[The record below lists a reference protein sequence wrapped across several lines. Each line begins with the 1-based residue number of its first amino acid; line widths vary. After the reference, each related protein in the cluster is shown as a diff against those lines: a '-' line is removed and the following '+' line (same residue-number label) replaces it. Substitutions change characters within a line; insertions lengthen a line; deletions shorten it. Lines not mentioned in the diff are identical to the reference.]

1 MAQNYV
7 SIPKTIVRNCQY
19 FLIFKLNDNTTINN
33 IIRNHNIY
41 NVEKETFRKLYDDAT
56 SEPLN
61 FFLVD
66 LKTKDKT
73 KHLRK
78 NFIDFYKT

>member
-1 MAQNYV
+1 MLIYYNKK
-7 SIPKTIVRNCQY
+7 PPPNGEG
-19 FLIFKLNDNTTINN
+19 FLIFKLNDNVTINN
-33 IIRNHNIY
+33 LIRNHNIY
-41 NVEKETFRKLYDDAT
+41 NVEKDTFRKLYDDAT
-56 SEPLN
+56 SEPLI

-66 LKTKDKT
+66 LKTKDKS